1 MKLFSLHSNTH
12 TGFTLIE
19 FIVIMMIFAVMV
31 GVALFNFNGFRS
43 AVTLDNLAHDI
54 GISIRQIQS
63 SAGSALSEENDD
75 PTNEVPRGIY
85 FGSDGNGVFKKEF
98 IFFKDTDH
106 DGVYI
111 AGSDID
117 IDTIE
122 IKTADYISE
131 ITYKIGIDEPLLITP
146 SDGLGITFKRY
157 KTDAM
162 FTSLNPDVS
171 RASEIKIKIASPSS
185 DGIGRTRTITVSRIG
200 QVSIQ

>member
-63 SAGSALSEENDD
+63 SAGSALSGDSATDEI
-75 PTNEVPRGIY
+75 PRGIY
-85 FGSDGNGVFKKEF
+85 FGPDESNNQ
-98 IFFKDTDH
+98 IFSKSFTLFEDKISPGGLYDS
-106 DGVYI
+106 GEK
-111 AGSDID
+111 
-117 IDTIE
+117 IDTIK
-122 IKTADYISE
+122 IQTADYISE
-131 ITYKIGIDEPLLITP
+131 ITYKIGVDEPLPILP

-162 FTSLNPDVS
+162 FSSGNPDVS
-171 RASEIKIKIASPSS
+171 RASEVKIMVSSPSS
-185 DGIGRTRTITVSRIG
+185 DGTIGRTRTITVSRIG